1 MFNTTTNALN
11 AAALQ
16 YGEMLLNQ
24 LPEYQRSP
32 YLQPEALPTTTPM
45 IPPPSLTPPNIT
57 PNTQGTKHDHDKPRL
72 DLIDPEFLEGLGR
85 ILGFGAAKYAA
96 HNWRNGIDASR
107 LIAAAYRHLGAINK
121 GEDLDPESGDHHAYH
136 LGCCIMFLAWTLQH
150 KPEHDDRYKGNQA

>member
-1 MFNTTTNALN
+1 MLDTKTNALN
-11 AAALQ
+11 AAS
-16 YGEMLLNQ
+16 M
-24 LPEYQRSP
+24 EYIDRMWEHAADYARREAQGMQAMPTPTPVEHAPSP
-32 YLQPEALPTTTPM
+32 KFTPTTEGM
-45 IPPPSLTPPNIT
+45 KYDN
-57 PNTQGTKHDHDKPRL
+57 DKPRL

-136 LGCCIMFLAWTLQH
+136 LGCCVMFLAWTLQH
-150 KPEHDDRYKGNQA
+150 KPERDDRFKGNQA